1 MKINIKKVLYFII
14 GKEYKEESPPYPSH
28 FVIINYSPIALK
40 ENIRDEQNK
49 LIYEYSADEIGRLV
63 VKKYRYS
70 KARII
75 SLREVKKIP
84 IYDTPA
90 ASVRAMHAMVSYAK
104 YAGASN
110 SSA

>member
-1 MKINIKKVLYFII
+1 MNIKKVLYFII

-28 FVIINYSPIALK
+28 FAMINYSPIALK
-40 ENIRDEQNK
+40 ENIRNEQNK
-49 LIYEYSADEIGRLV
+49 LIYEYFVNELGKLVVIV

-84 IYDTPA
+84 IYDKTKIKQEFPIFA
-90 ASVRAMHAMVSYAK
+90 KILPGEVSY
-104 YAGASN
+104 N
-110 SSA
+110 V